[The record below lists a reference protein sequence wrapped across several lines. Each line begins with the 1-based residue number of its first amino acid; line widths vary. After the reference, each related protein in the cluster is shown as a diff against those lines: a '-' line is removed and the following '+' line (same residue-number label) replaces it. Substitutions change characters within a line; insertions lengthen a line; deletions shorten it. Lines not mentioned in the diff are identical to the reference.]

1 MAKNLTACRAL
12 WAQDGFDRRHTGCK
26 EKYRN
31 FKSCLRALAN
41 SAAKSV
47 ALSRTELLNASCKI
61 QGIYMREEGR
71 VNLECPFNNGAKG
84 QLSEVENH
92 GNAAQEVPSQSE
104 VEQCGKVPPERCGK
118 VTSIE

>member
-1 MAKNLTACRAL
+1 MGCTEPYRA
-12 WAQDGFDRRHTGCK
+12 
-26 EKYRN
+26 
-31 FKSCLRALAN
+31 FKPGN
-41 SAAKSV
+41 IFSV
-47 ALSRTELLNASCKI
+47 AASCKI